1 MAAEDNN
8 YVVGKGRVLFNRFL
22 DGTKTPTGERYL
34 GNTPEFT
41 LSQSE
46 ETLDHFDADGGLRV
60 KDASVTL
67 SQDTSGGITCDNIS
81 AENLALWWLGDVAPT
96 TIAANAQAITE
107 VFAHVL
113 QGTYLQLGATSAM
126 PQGAGNVTGV
136 TVSVG
141 GQQIAALNNWEVD
154 LNAARLYV
162 LPNAPGIPK
171 GSAVSVTYTQ
181 GAYSAEQVIAKGR
194 SLYGSLRFIATNP
207 VGTKRDAFM
216 PYVKI
221 APDGDYSLKGEDWQT
236 MSFSLD
242 ILKLN
247 TVTERVYWTTR
258 PG

>member
-22 DGTKTPTGERYL
+22 DGTKTPSGERYL

-67 SQDTSGGITCDNIS
+67 SQDTSGAITCDNIS
-81 AENLALWWLGDVAPT
+81 AENLALWWLGDVGTVTVAAAP
-96 TIAANAQAITE
+96 ALTE
-107 VFAHVL
+107 VFAHVRR
-113 QGTYLQLGATSAM
+113 GTYLQLGATGAM
-126 PQGAGNVTGV
+126 PQGAGNVT
-136 TVSVG
+136 TVVVKIG
-141 GQQIAALNNWEVD
+141 AVVVAALNNWEVD
-154 LNAARLYV
+154 LNAARVYV
-162 LPNAPGIPK
+162 LLGAPGIPD
-171 GSAVSVTYTQ
+171 GSIVTVEYAQLAFT
-181 GAYSAEQVIAKGR
+181 GEQIIAKGR
-194 SLYGSLRFIATNP
+194 SLYGSMRFIATNP
-207 VGTKRDAFM
+207 VGTKRDGFF

-221 APDGDYSLKGEDWQT
+221 APDGDYSLKGEDWQN

-247 TVTERVYWTTR
+247 TVTERVYWSTR